1 MEPISASALGALVT
15 TICLAVSTFAAVCF
29 KGLSHSRC
37 SKVVVPCCFSCDR
50 EVMTPAEIA
59 AAEAAGQ

>member
-37 SKVVVPCCFSCDR
+37 SKVNTCCFSCDR
-50 EVMTPAEIA
+50 EVLSATEIA
-59 AAEAAGQ
+59 AAEKDG

>member
-37 SKVVVPCCFSCDR
+37 SKVNTCCFSCDR
-50 EVMTPAEIA
+50 EVLAATEIA
-59 AAEAAGQ
+59 AAEKDG

>member
-37 SKVVVPCCFSCDR
+37 SKVNTCCFSCDR